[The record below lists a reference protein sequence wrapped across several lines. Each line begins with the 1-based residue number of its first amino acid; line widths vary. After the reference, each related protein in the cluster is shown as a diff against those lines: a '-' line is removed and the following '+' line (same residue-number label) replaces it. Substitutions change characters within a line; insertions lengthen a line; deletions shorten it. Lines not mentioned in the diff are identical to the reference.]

1 MKERRERISGK
12 TFQKEKAAN
21 SSKHYGEVKYFLVRS
36 SALDL
41 VKCCQE
47 QESMLKRVSGR

>member
-21 SSKHYGEVKYFLVRS
+21 SSKHYGEVKYVLVRS